1 MQEAVLTDIDNQIEN
16 QELKIRRK
24 EGEIQDLQKKI
35 ATLEQRDTS
44 AQVRALYCGRPHRVR
59 RVPYFVA
66 LVQHAA
72 EEAELKR
79 SITAL
84 SSEQRQVKLQIHA
97 RRCMRERVCASVGVR
112 A

>member
-44 AQVRALYCGRPHRVR
+44 AQVRALYCGRPRRVR

-66 LVQHAA
+66 HTALPRERAGGGA
-72 EEAELKR
+72 EAEYYGAELG
-79 SITAL
+79 A
-84 SSEQRQVKLQIHA
+84 
-97 RRCMRERVCASVGVR
+97 
-112 A
+112 